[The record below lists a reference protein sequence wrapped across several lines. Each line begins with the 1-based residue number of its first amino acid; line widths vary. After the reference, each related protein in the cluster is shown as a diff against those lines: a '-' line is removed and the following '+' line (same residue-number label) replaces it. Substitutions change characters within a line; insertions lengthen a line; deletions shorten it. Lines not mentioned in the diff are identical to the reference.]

1 MPKFG
6 TGEGEDGSMKEIIEE
21 YGGVI
26 VACIMGLLLLGVL
39 FYLLQSNPNSLN
51 ELVKEFFVG
60 VGAKPRA

>member
-1 MPKFG
+1 
-6 TGEGEDGSMKEIIEE
+6 MKEIIEE
-21 YGGVI
+21 YGGDI